1 MKPNESLVSDAA
13 RPVSNQALERRLTF
27 RSESGA
33 RFANGACRSLRSLL
47 VSALCIRLVPAVPK
61 GVASKKKDSSNLPIE
76 LQTPLELKVRQVAS
90 VAS

>member
-61 GVASKKKDSSNLPIE
+61 GVASKKIQVICPSNYKHRLSSKSDKL
-76 LQTPLELKVRQVAS
+76 LA
-90 VAS
+90 